1 MGNFLVAVAAIK
13 TTKPARSPRL
23 PKAERRQQLM
33 DTARLIVREHG
44 ADRLTLGYL
53 AERAGVSKPVV
64 YDHFPTRSILLIALY
79 RWLDTERVDAFRNA
93 MANGRRSLSETVELL
108 AEAFIHCAADTKGEV
123 HAIGASLA
131 GSEEKAAVLQEL
143 TDHCVQMFVSVLKP
157 HSTLAPDELERRC
170 IGLVGGGEALAG
182 AAVRGNGSEA
192 DAVTAFA
199 SLIHGAMSAAS

>member
-143 TDHCVQMFVSVLKP
+143 TDH
-157 HSTLAPDELERRC
+157 
-170 IGLVGGGEALAG
+170 
-182 AAVRGNGSEA
+182 
-192 DAVTAFA
+192 
-199 SLIHGAMSAAS
+199 